1 MWDATSHLIWSI
13 CGPFQEQATGVVG
26 TGDSKSA
33 CSSRPTSLISC
44 LKKREEVMLQA
55 SSAMG
60 QASPSHYSCPAIM
73 DCTLNHESKYSFH
86 SLSCFCLAF
95 CHSNEND
102 NMPVLSDLFHR
113 IFLLIPGPYQP
124 PLSSAGI
131 PVSTP
136 AHESCKIL
144 SLFLCPLQP
153 SPFMSAHI
161 NTIAL
166 PWEHSGSSNSKLL
179 NQLTHTMMNLPC
191 DL

>member
-1 MWDATSHLIWSI
+1 
-13 CGPFQEQATGVVG
+13 
-26 TGDSKSA
+26 
-33 CSSRPTSLISC
+33 
-44 LKKREEVMLQA
+44 MLQA

-60 QASPSHYSCPAIM
+60 QASPSHYSCPAII

-136 AHESCKIL
+136 VHESCKIL

-191 DL
+191 DLWHRKYYLFSRGLCLWFSLTFKVWLKYYGPLLQNSVIIWNACISKIYMEA

>member
-1 MWDATSHLIWSI
+1 
-13 CGPFQEQATGVVG
+13 
-26 TGDSKSA
+26 
-33 CSSRPTSLISC
+33 
-44 LKKREEVMLQA
+44 MLQA

-86 SLSCFCLAF
+86 LLSCVCLAF
-95 CHSNEND
+95 CHSNENY

-113 IFLLIPGPYQP
+113 IFLLIPGPCQP

-136 AHESCKIL
+136 EHESCKIL
-144 SLFLCPLQP
+144 SLLLCPLQP
-153 SPFMSAHI
+153 PPFMSAHI

-191 DL
+191 DLWHRKYYLFSRASAFDLVLHLRFDSYHGPLLQNNVIIWNACISKIYMEA